1 MIKKNTKLNWSPEV
15 GEREIIKAARKLT
28 SLQAKRRALLK
39 RVKLN
44 AQDIKAAK
52 RELKAVTQQA
62 IDIDPMTPPM
72 RLFGEQQGS

>member
-1 MIKKNTKLNWSPEV
+1 MVKKNTKLNWSPEV

-44 AQDIKAAK
+44 AADIKAAK